1 MKIAFVGD
9 IALIGKY
16 DITKNPNA
24 KLRLNNLSKKIK
36 RIRLCS
42 RKPRI
47 SINKSKTF
55 ISM

>member
-24 KLRLNNLSKKIK
+24 KLRLNNLSKK
-36 RIRLCS
+36 
-42 RKPRI
+42 
-47 SINKSKTF
+47 N
-55 ISM
+55 